1 MDFRYPPEAEAFRAE
16 FRAWLEA
23 NLTDDLRGGGLGG
36 SLEIERTTLETLRN
50 WNRTLADARYAAIA
64 WPEEWGGRGAGVM
77 EQVVYAEEMHR
88 AQAPGTLNPL
98 GLSNI
103 APAIIEHG
111 TDEQKRTLLPR
122 MLRGDD
128 IWCQGFSE
136 PNAGSDLASL
146 RTQALLDGDTWI
158 VNGQKTWNT
167 LGHMANWCELLVR
180 TDPDV
185 PKHKGITCLLVDMT
199 LPGVEVRPL
208 VTITGEVE
216 FNEIFF
222 TDVRVPVDYTLGPVD
237 EGWRVAMTTLAYERG
252 TVAKLHLGTRSKVRR
267 LIETAKK
274 TPLGDGRMVSDDPV
288 LRQHLA
294 RVYMEGELLKL
305 ISDRAIS
312 AELHGRAMGP
322 EGSIAKLVWS
332 ELDQHVAETASD
344 VLGPD
349 ALHGPWGR
357 DRVYSRALTIAGGT
371 TQVNKNIVAQR
382 ILGLPRN

>member
-1 MDFRYPPEAEAFRAE
+1 VDFTYPPEAEAFRKE
-16 FRAWLEA
+16 FRAWLDE
-23 NLTDDLRGGGLGG
+23 NLTDEIRAGAGWSMDLGEDR
-36 SLEIERTTLETLRN
+36 IARLRE
-50 WNRTLADARYAAIA
+50 WNRMLADARYAAIA
-64 WPEEWGGRGAGVM
+64 WPDEWGGRGAGLM
-77 EQVVYAEEMHR
+77 EQVVFAEEMHR
-88 AQAPGTLNPL
+88 AGAPGTLNPL

-111 TDEQKRTLLPR
+111 SDEQKRTLLPR

-136 PNAGSDLASL
+136 PDAGSDLASL
-146 RTQALLDGDTWI
+146 RTSAVRDGDCWI

-180 TDPDV
+180 TNPEA
-185 PKHKGITCLLVDMT
+185 PKHKGISCLLVDMS

-208 VTITGEVE
+208 ITITGEVE
-216 FNEIFF
+216 FNDLFF
-222 TDVRVPVDYTLGPVD
+222 TDVRVPIDQTLGPVN

-252 TVAKLHLGTRSKVRR
+252 TVAKLHLGLRSKVGR
-267 LIETAKK
+267 LLELARET
-274 TPLGDGRMVSDDPV
+274 PGRGGVMAADDPV
-288 LRQHLA
+288 LRQKLA
-294 RVYMEGELLKL
+294 RVYLEAELLKL

-332 ELDQHVAETASD
+332 EAEQHLTEVASD

-349 ALHGPWGR
+349 ALSGQWAR

-371 TQVNKNIVAQR
+371 TQVNKNILAKR
-382 ILGLPRN
+382 ILGLPRR